1 VTVQRALTR
10 LAAEGAIEAH
20 PGRGTFVR
28 AQPAEEP
35 TADFGW
41 QAITLGSSR
50 VDAGGLEDL
59 LALPAPGAISLAG
72 GFPEPALLPTAALA
86 AAVSRAARRP
96 SAWTRI
102 PTEGLDDLRGW
113 FARAAGGHVAADDV
127 LVTAGAQSALATIFR
142 ALGRPGDEVI
152 VEAPTYIGA
161 LAAVRSAGLTPV
173 PVATDGDGVRVDYL
187 EETLARSRARL
198 IVLQPTHANPYGG
211 VLSEERRTAVLELA
225 ERHEAFVIED
235 EYARDLTIDGAVPA
249 TLVSR
254 DRGGYAIQIRSLSK
268 STAPGLRVAAVVSRG
283 PAAARLRTAR
293 IVDDFFVSGLLQ
305 HTALEVVTPRVAA
318 PSTRAASGA
327 PPAARRARRG
337 RARVVADM
345 GDPPRPARRPLVVG
359 APPGRYGRARARRR
373 GRGGRGSRV
382 PRRAVVRGRAAGTV
396 PAAVV
401 RLGARAAADGSD
413 RTARPRGRRGLKK
426 RSAAFPLQND
436 LRGEERL

>member
-1 VTVQRALTR
+1 M
-10 LAAEGAIEAH
+10 
-20 PGRGTFVR
+20 R

-161 LAAVRSAGLTPV
+161 LAAIRSAGLTPV

-305 HTALEVVTPRVAA
+305 HTALEVVTSPAWQRHLRGLRAELRRRRDVLVEAVREWLPTWEIPLVPRGGLSLWVRLPAGTDERELAVAA
-318 PSTRAASGA
+318 AGAGVHVFPGA
-327 PPAARRARRG
+327 PWFAAEPPAPFLRLSFAS
-337 RARVVADM
+337 
-345 GDPPRPARRPLVVG
+345 
-359 APPGRYGRARARRR
+359 APEPQLTEAIERLA
-373 GRGGRGSRV
+373 
-382 PRRAVVRGRAAGTV
+382 RAAGV
-396 PAAVV
+396 
-401 RLGARAAADGSD
+401 D
-413 RTARPRGRRGLKK
+413 
-426 RSAAFPLQND
+426 
-436 LRGEERL
+436 